1 MEKKISKKSGEH
13 LLLNLHLLEQD
24 ANRYREA
31 ISALSGYLTPG
42 FLDKI
47 KTPLSSLLG
56 FSKLLL
62 REDTDDQVKQLY
74 VEYLESSCR
83 NLSRSVDDL
92 VDTVLFSLN
101 RVSLESRI
109 FRLEEL
115 FREEFAQLKHSRRIM
130 ERYSVGL
137 FCNISGEDRDL
148 LAFGDDVRLG
158 QVINR
163 MSEYLL
169 SRTEKGIVEIGFHR
183 MNGKDIHFYT
193 RSSRI
198 QAAHKILQQMKN
210 RESHSIIFPEQLLA
224 ETITTM
230 MGGILRMEPYE
241 EEGVSFSFRL
251 PIAVNERK
259 IVQQNTSGIQ
269 KNNSIE

>member
-1 MEKKISKKSGEH
+1 MEKKISKKRGEH

-24 ANRYREA
+24 ANHYREVF
-31 ISALSGYLTPG
+31 SALSGYLTPG

-101 RVSLESRI
+101 KVSLEARI

-137 FCNISGEDRDL
+137 FCNISGENRDL

-163 MSEYLL
+163 MSEFLL

-193 RSSRI
+193 RSSRV
-198 QAAHKILQQMKN
+198 QAADKILQQMKN
-210 RESHSIIFPEQLLA
+210 QESHSIIFPEQLLA
-224 ETITTM
+224 ESITTM
-230 MGGILRMEPYE
+230 MGGILHMEPYE
-241 EEGVSFSFRL
+241 EEGISFSFRL

-259 IVQQNTSGIQ
+259 IVQQNTNGIQ
-269 KNNSIE
+269 KNNS